1 VNDAHPPLL
10 LSHLA
15 DVVMGQSPTAEFV
28 NEDGLGIPL
37 LNGPSEFGPRH
48 PTPEQWTNSA
58 PRMSQPNDLLFCVR
72 GSTTGRMNWADQPY
86 AIGRGLAAIRAH
98 DPESAPAIR
107 ALMEV
112 ALPGLLK
119 AATGSTFPNVS
130 RDQLRSLPLNLS
142 RDVAIL
148 PIARLL
154 RTFDDKIELNR
165 KITANLEE
173 TARTLF
179 QSWFVDFDPVHAKA
193 EGRDPSL
200 PADIAA
206 LFPDRFGDDGL
217 PEGWCNSSLLDQAD
231 WVNGAA
237 YKNMDFVAATDGL
250 PVIKIAELKAGVTA
264 QTKFTNTKLG
274 DRYRITDGEL
284 LFSWSGNPETSID
297 TFIWTGGDA
306 WLNQHI
312 FAVRENGGPSKAVLH
327 TMLKWLKPVFTAI
340 AEDKQ
345 TTGLGHVTK
354 DDMKRL
360 TLPVGSAAL
369 MQAFARLIDPL
380 FQKHYSTIVQTRT
393 YVDLRDALL
402 PRLISGELGI
412 SSSARQVEAA

>member
-1 VNDAHPPLL
+1 
-10 LSHLA
+10 
-15 DVVMGQSPTAEFV
+15 
-28 NEDGLGIPL
+28 
-37 LNGPSEFGPRH
+37 
-48 PTPEQWTNSA
+48 
-58 PRMSQPNDLLFCVR
+58 MSQPNDLLFCVR

-306 WLNQHI
+306 CVHC
-312 FAVRENGGPSKAVLH
+312 H
-327 TMLKWLKPVFTAI
+327 C
-340 AEDKQ
+340 
-345 TTGLGHVTK
+345 
-354 DDMKRL
+354 
-360 TLPVGSAAL
+360 
-369 MQAFARLIDPL
+369 
-380 FQKHYSTIVQTRT
+380 
-393 YVDLRDALL
+393 
-402 PRLISGELGI
+402 
-412 SSSARQVEAA
+412 